1 MNKKLLPLLSVGLVS
16 IAFVAC
22 GSKTTAPVTTTP
34 ATSST
39 TTTTTPAAPA
49 VIDFEKLPF
58 DFPEVKV
65 SVKAGD
71 TVLAPSRSMI
81 DSAIKSGGAGTYIF
95 YNSTVVEP
103 GTKATK
109 VKEIIDNTVIPNA
122 LVLPIKAGQ
131 TAKTG
136 DIVLTWWQSGSGL
149 QRAYVVEGGAT
160 PKVAYLDGK
169 NLGTATLKAD
179 TFNVLSADWQQGTTV
194 ACKDR
199 ETDKYKQFTLINSAG
214 DMALLSGWA
223 GSLTTMTK
231 SRCVAVPLKTDV
243 KVGDKVYASVYSEYK
258 EVTVSSVDKANG
270 KIKAKY
276 EFAGSTTEEEFSF
289 GSILT
294 AMPA

>member
-16 IAFVAC
+16 VAFVAC
-22 GSKTTAPVTTTP
+22 SSKTTAPVTTTP
-34 ATSST
+34 AAST
-39 TTTTTPAAPA
+39 TTTTTPATPE
-49 VIDFEKLPF
+49 VVDLEKLPF

-81 DSAIKSGGAGTYIF
+81 DSAIKSGTAGTYIF

-103 GTKATK
+103 GAKATK

-149 QRAYVVEGGAT
+149 QRAYVVEGGTT

-169 NLGTATLKAD
+169 NLGTETLKAD
-179 TFNVLSADWQQGTTV
+179 SFNVLSADWQQGTTV
-194 ACKDR
+194 ACKSR
-199 ETDKYKQFTLINSAG
+199 ETEKYEQFTLINSAG
-214 DMALLSGWA
+214 DMVLISGWA
-223 GSLTTMTK
+223 GSLNTMTK
-231 SRCVAVPLKTDV
+231 SRCVAVPFKTDV
-243 KVGDKVYASVYSEYK
+243 KVGDKVYVAPYGEFR
-258 EVTVSSVDKANG
+258 EATVSSVDKDNG

-294 AMPA
+294 KMPA